1 MLLHHRSL
9 LIFALIIPLLL
20 TGMTAAA
27 AEQTEALKETEAKL
41 EALAASSMA
50 DTEKQELQE
59 IYQNTLDYLSKSQAK
74 AVELAELQDLL
85 ASAPEEIRR
94 VRQRVD
100 KIKPREIASI
110 RNAFEDQS
118 LEVLEARLT
127 EKVTTMFDWQNQ
139 LTAINSNLIASQT
152 RPERTKTEVTA
163 NQARNQTIAEELRLL
178 QRQPDDPRK
187 AARMAMLK
195 AEQQSLKD
203 ASSLLRQTLAVN
215 NVLQDLATQ
224 RRALMSQQIADIELE
239 IQALQDVIND
249 KRLSQSEQ
257 TVSDTAA
264 QTLRGA
270 SNHELLKTQGSLNRR
285 LSEELLA
292 ATTYMGELTRK
303 NITTKQQIDS
313 ATQIENALEQ
323 QINVL
328 EGSALLSR
336 ILHQQKQ
343 ALPTV
348 RLDARIADRVADLR
362 LREFELNQLR
372 EELANPEIYLEKLLS
387 PLPLDQ
393 RELLRDD
400 IRQVIANRST
410 LTEQLSNNISTLL
423 SLAITLQIN
432 QRQLRQL
439 STQLR
444 RTIDDQLFWVASSR
458 PIDKAWVQALPGQ
471 LNDQLHGLQLNEQA
485 KALASAISAR
495 WPGPALMILLL
506 MVYAWCRRRWRMQLR
521 DINADVGHFRHDSA
535 RHTPK
540 ALGLIAL
547 IVLPIPVILC
557 GMGILLTLGDTMPL
571 PSVGMALMKLAAA
584 WFGLHFLYR
593 VLEPKGIAIRH
604 FRWDSQLVTRLHH
617 LIRNISWVLL
627 PLVLIIALNAATTE
641 HLGDDVIERLTMVIG
656 MLILSLL
663 LGRVMW
669 KTEPLYHSRILHLG
683 ATLLLVL
690 APLALAGL
698 SFWGYHYTATKLADR
713 FFITLYLIAGWMVV
727 QGTVSRNLN
736 VAGRRLAYQRAVN
749 KRQAAEPR
757 ETQDAEMGVEV
768 PEMDIR
774 QINQQ
779 SLRLARLVLSI
790 IFAVLVYLTWADL
803 LSATSYLE
811 SVTLWEY
818 NKGTADN
825 PMIAP
830 ISAGDV
836 LGALVIV
843 LLTITL
849 ARNLPGLLEILV
861 LSRLNLVQGS
871 SYAITTLLSYVIVS
885 AGVVFGL
892 SALGVSWNKLQ
903 WLVAALSVGLGFGL
917 QEIFANF
924 VSGLIIL
931 FERPIR
937 IGDVVT
943 IGELSGTV
951 NRIRIRATTITDF
964 DRKEIIVP
972 NKTFVTSHLINW
984 SLTDTVTR
992 VIIKIGVAYGSD
1004 LAKTRELLLQ
1014 AARKN
1019 ARVLDDPEP
1028 LVLFLAYNESTL
1040 DHELRIHVR
1049 ELVDRNMAIDEIN
1062 RDIDRLFAENGVEI
1076 AFRQLD
1082 VNLRTSAGLDKLILS
1097 QREDRSPERADSD
1110 PQKAPQSAADNKP
1123 SALKGPRPES
1133 PDSESVLGASPDNPT
1148 V

>member
-1 MLLHHRSL
+1 MLHCFR
-9 LIFALIIPLLL
+9 PLLTIVL
-20 TGMTAAA
+20 IAQLLFSGIAVAAI
-27 AEQTEALKETEAKL
+27 ELNEAIEATQAKL
-41 EALAASSMA
+41 EALAASSMP

-59 IYQNTLDYLSKSQAK
+59 IYQNTIDYLQKSKATAK
-74 AVELAELQDLL
+74 ELEELQTLL
-85 ASAPEEIRR
+85 DSAPEEIRR

-100 KIKPREIASI
+100 AIQPREIASL
-110 RNAFEDQS
+110 RSSLENQN

-139 LTAINSNLIASQT
+139 LTAINSNLIAAQT
-152 RPERTKTEVTA
+152 RPERTQAQVTA
-163 NQARNQTIAEELRLL
+163 NQARSQAIAEQVRLL
-178 QRQPDDPRK
+178 QRQADGPQK

-195 AEQQSLKD
+195 AEQQSLQD
-203 ASSLLRQTLAVN
+203 SSSLLRQQLAVN
-215 NVLQDLATQ
+215 SVLQDLASQ
-224 RRALMSQQIADIELE
+224 RRSLMSQQIADIEFE
-239 IQALQDVIND
+239 IQALQDVINE

-257 TVSDTAA
+257 TVSDTTAKA
-264 QTLRGA
+264 LLGA

-292 ATTYMGELTRK
+292 ATSEVGELTRK

-348 RLDARIADRVADLR
+348 RTDTRIADRVADLR

-372 EELANPEIYLEKLLS
+372 EKLASPEAYLTQLLA
-387 PLPLDQ
+387 PLPEAQ

-400 IRQVIANRST
+400 IREVIASRSV

-432 QRQLRQL
+432 QRQLQQL
-439 STQLR
+439 SSQLR

-458 PIDKAWVQALPGQ
+458 PIDKAWVLALPAQ
-471 LNDQLHGLQLNEQA
+471 LTDQFSDLQLQKQA
-485 KALASAISAR
+485 KTLVATIATR
-495 WPGPALMILLL
+495 WPGPALLGLLL
-506 MVYAWCRRRWRMQLR
+506 LLYAWRRRRWRARLR
-521 DINADVGHFRHDSA
+521 DLNADVGHFRHDSA

-540 ALGLIAL
+540 ALGLTAL
-547 IVLPIPVILC
+547 IVLPMPVALSAT
-557 GMGILLTLGDTMPL
+557 GLLLMLGEPATLP
-571 PSVGMALMKLAAA
+571 ALGAALLKVAIA
-584 WFGLHFLYR
+584 WFVLHFLYR
-593 VLEPKGIAIRH
+593 VLEPRGIAIRH
-604 FRWDSQLVTRLHH
+604 FRWDEKLVERLHH
-617 LIRNISWVLL
+617 LIRNVSWVLL
-627 PLVLIIALNAATTE
+627 PLVLVIALNAATSG
-641 HLGDDVIERLTMVIG
+641 HLGDDVIGRLTMLIG
-656 MLILSLL
+656 MLLLSVL
-663 LGRVMW
+663 LGHMMW
-669 KTEPLYHSRILHLG
+669 HTEPLYHSRVLHMG

-690 APLALAGL
+690 APLALAGM
-698 SFWGYHYTATKLADR
+698 SFWGYHYTATRLADR
-713 FFITLYLIAGWMVV
+713 FFITLYLIAGWMVL

-736 VAGRRLAYQRAVN
+736 VAGRRLAYQRALT
-749 KRQAAEPR
+749 KRQAATPR

-779 SLRLARLVLSI
+779 SLRLARLILSI

-803 LSATSYLE
+803 LSAASYLE

-818 NKGTADN
+818 NKGTSDN
-825 PMIAP
+825 PMMAP

-843 LLTITL
+843 VLTVTL

-861 LSRLNLVQGS
+861 LSRLNLRQGS

-885 AGVVFGL
+885 VGVVYGL

-943 IGELSGTV
+943 IGDLSGTV

-984 SLTDTVTR
+984 SLSDTVTR
-992 VIIKIGVAYGSD
+992 VIIKVGVAYGSD

-1014 AARKN
+1014 AASNN

-1028 LVLFLAYNESTL
+1028 LVLFLSYSESTL
-1040 DHELRIHVR
+1040 DHELRVHVR
-1049 ELVDRNMAIDEIN
+1049 ELIDRNLAIDEIN
-1062 RDIDRLFAENGVEI
+1062 RDIDRLFAENGIEI

-1082 VNLRTSAGLDKLILS
+1082 VNLRTSAGLEKLIS
-1097 QREDRSPERADSD
+1097 TQRAEYDRPLTD
-1110 PQKAPQSAADNKP
+1110 PDPDNRKAPTSDAGAEAKP
-1123 SALKGPRPES
+1123 PS
-1133 PDSESVLGASPDNPT
+1133 PDSEAALGTSADGPT

>member
-1 MLLHHRSL
+1 MLPCPR
-9 LIFALIIPLLL
+9 LLL
-20 TGMTAAA
+20 TIALLVQLLFAGIASAA
-27 AEQTEALKETEAKL
+27 TELEETLDATQAKL
-41 EALAASSMA
+41 EALSSSSMP

-59 IYQNTLDYLSKSQAK
+59 LYQNTIDFLQKSKATEK
-74 AVELAELQDLL
+74 ELAELQEQLKV
-85 ASAPEEIRR
+85 APEEARR
-94 VRQRVD
+94 VRQRVEN
-100 KIKPREIASI
+100 IEPRVIEAI
-110 RNAFEDQS
+110 RSSFENQS
-118 LEVLEARLT
+118 LEVLEAKLT

-139 LTAINSNLIASQT
+139 LTAINSNLIAAQT
-152 RPERTKTEVTA
+152 RPERTQAQVTA
-163 NQARNQTIAEELRLL
+163 NQARDQAIAEQLRLL
-178 QRQPDDPRK
+178 QRQADSPQK
-187 AARMAMLK
+187 TARQAMLK
-195 AEQQSLKD
+195 AEQQRLENESL
-203 ASSLLRQTLAVN
+203 LLRQQLSVN
-215 NVLQDLATQ
+215 NVLQDLASQ
-224 RRALMSQQIADIELE
+224 RRALMTSQIADIEME
-239 IQALQDVIND
+239 VQALQDVINE

-257 TVSDTAA
+257 TVSDTTAEA
-264 QTLRGA
+264 LQGA

-292 ATTYMGELTRK
+292 ATSEMGELTRK

-313 ATQIENALEQ
+313 ATQIEEALEQ

-343 ALPTV
+343 ALPSV
-348 RLDARIADRVADLR
+348 RLDTRIADRVADLR

-372 EELANPEIYLEKLLS
+372 EQLANPEAYLNRLLA
-387 PLPLDQ
+387 PLPVNQ
-393 RELLRDD
+393 RELLAED
-400 IRQVIANRST
+400 IRKVIASRGS
-410 LTEQLSNNISTLL
+410 LVEQLSNNISTLL
-423 SLAITLQIN
+423 SQAITLQIN
-432 QRQLRQL
+432 QRQLQQL
-439 STQLR
+439 SSQLR

-458 PIDKAWVQALPGQ
+458 PIDKAWVL
-471 LNDQLHGLQLNEQA
+471 
-485 KALASAISAR
+485 ALASQLQNQLAELQLVDQMKVLGATVDAR
-495 WPGPALMILLL
+495 WPGPALLAILLAL
-506 MVYAWCRRRWRMQLR
+506 YAWRRRRWRGQLR
-521 DINADVGHFRHDSA
+521 DINADVGHFRHDSS

-540 ALGLIAL
+540 ALGLTAL
-547 IVLPIPVILC
+547 IVLPMPIILC
-557 GMGILLTLGDTMPL
+557 GIGIVLRIGDPAPL
-571 PSVGMALMKLAAA
+571 PALGAALMKLAVA
-584 WFGLHFLYR
+584 WFVLHFLYR

-604 FRWDSQLVTRLHH
+604 FRWDSELVTRLHH
-617 LIRNISWVLL
+617 LTRNVAWVLL
-627 PLVLIIALNAATTE
+627 PLVLVIALNAATPG
-641 HLGDDVIERLTMVIG
+641 HLGGDVIGRLTMLVG
-656 MLILSLL
+656 MLLLSTL

-669 KTEPLYHSRILHLG
+669 KTEPLYHSQVLHLG
-683 ATLLLVL
+683 ATLLLIL
-690 APLALAGL
+690 APLALAGM
-698 SFWGYHYTATKLADR
+698 SFWGYHYTATQLADR

-727 QGTVSRNLN
+727 QGTVTRNLN
-736 VAGRRLAYQRAVN
+736 VAGRRLAYQRALN
-749 KRQAAEPR
+749 KRQAAPAR
-757 ETQDAEMGVEV
+757 DTQDAEMGVEV

-779 SLRLARLVLSI
+779 SLRLARLILTLV
-790 IFAVLVYLTWADL
+790 FAVLVYLTWADL

-818 NKGTADN
+818 NKGTSDN
-825 PMIAP
+825 PVMAP

-836 LGALVIV
+836 LVALIIVI
-843 LLTITL
+843 LTITL

-861 LSRLNLVQGS
+861 LSRLSLRQGS

-885 AGVVFGL
+885 VGVVYGL

-943 IGELSGTV
+943 IGDLSGTV

-984 SLTDTVTR
+984 SLSDTVTR
-992 VIIKIGVAYGSD
+992 VIIKVGVAYGSD

-1014 AARKN
+1014 AARN
-1019 ARVLDDPEP
+1019 NTRVLDDPEP
-1028 LVLFLAYNESTL
+1028 LVLFLAYSESTL
-1040 DHELRIHVR
+1040 DHELRVHVR

-1062 RDIDRLFAENGVEI
+1062 RDIDRLFAENEIQI

-1082 VNLRTSAGLDKLILS
+1082 VNLRTTAGLEKLIS
-1097 QREDRSPERADSD
+1097 SRAEYAQASD
-1110 PQKAPQSAADNKP
+1110 APDAGNRKPTASETQPQSK
-1123 SALKGPRPES
+1123 PES
-1133 PDSESVLGASPDNPT
+1133 PDSQAVLGSGPDNPT

>member
-1 MLLHHRSL
+1 MLRYLRPS
-9 LIFALIIPLLL
+9 LIFILIIQLFLV
-20 TGMTAAA
+20 GATAAA
-27 AEQTEALKETEAKL
+27 DELTDALKEAEAKL
-41 EALAASSMA
+41 ETLAASSMP

-59 IYQNTLDYLSKSQAK
+59 IYQNTIDYLRRSKAK
-74 AVELAELQDLL
+74 EAELKELQDLL

-94 VRQRVD
+94 LRQRVD
-100 KIKPREIASI
+100 TIKPREIDSI
-110 RNAFEDQS
+110 RTAFENQS
-118 LEVLEARLT
+118 LEALETRLT

-152 RPERTKTEVTA
+152 RPERTQAEVTA
-163 NQARNQTIAEELRLL
+163 NQARNQAIAEELRLL
-178 QRQPDDPRK
+178 QRQTDGPRK
-187 AARMAMLK
+187 TARTAMLK
-195 AEQQSLKD
+195 AEQRSLRD
-203 ASSLLRQTLAVN
+203 TSDLLRQELAVN
-215 NVLQDLATQ
+215 SVLQELSSQ

-257 TVSDTAA
+257 TVSDTTEQA
-264 QTLRGA
+264 LRGA
-270 SNHELLKTQGSLNRR
+270 TNHDLLKTQGSLNRR

-292 ATTYMGELTRK
+292 ATTEMGELTRK
-303 NITTKQQIDS
+303 NIITKQQIDS

-348 RLDARIADRVADLR
+348 RLDTRIADRVADLR

-372 EELANPEIYLEKLLS
+372 EQLATPETYLEKLLS
-387 PLPLDQ
+387 PLPPDQ

-400 IRQVIANRST
+400 IREVIASRSL

-432 QRQLRQL
+432 QRQLQQL
-439 STQLR
+439 SSQLS

-458 PIDKAWVQALPGQ
+458 PIDKAWMQALPGQ
-471 LNDQLHGLQLNEQA
+471 LSNQFDDLKLKEQA
-485 KALASAISAR
+485 STLTATVGAR
-495 WPGPALMILLL
+495 WPGPALLALLL
-506 MVYAWCRRRWRMQLR
+506 VVYAWRRRRWRRQLR

-535 RHTPK
+535 KHTPK

-547 IVLPIPVILC
+547 IVLPMPIILC
-557 GMGILLTLGDTMPL
+557 GIGILLTLGDPAPL
-571 PSVGMALMKLAAA
+571 PALGTALMKLAIA
-584 WFGLHFLYR
+584 WFVLHFLYR

-617 LIRNISWVLL
+617 LIRNVSWVLL
-627 PLVLIIALNAATTE
+627 PLVLVIALNAATTG
-641 HLGDDVIERLTMVIG
+641 HLGDDVIGRLTMVIG
-656 MLILSLL
+656 MLLLSLL

-669 KTEPLYHSRILHLG
+669 KTEPLYHSRVLHLG

-690 APLALAGL
+690 APLALAGM
-698 SFWGYHYTATKLADR
+698 SFWGYHYTATRLADR

-736 VAGRRLAYQRAVN
+736 VAGRRLAYQRALN
-749 KRQAAEPR
+749 KRQAAQPR
-757 ETQDAEMGVEV
+757 EPQDAEMGVEV

-779 SLRLARLVLSI
+779 SLRLARLILTI

-803 LSATSYLE
+803 LSAASYLE

-818 NKGTADN
+818 NKGTSDN
-825 PMIAP
+825 PVMAP

-843 LLTITL
+843 ILTVTL

-861 LSRLNLVQGS
+861 LSRLNLRQGS

-885 AGVVFGL
+885 VGVVYGL

-984 SLTDTVTR
+984 SLSDTVTR
-992 VIIKIGVAYGSD
+992 VIIKVGVAYGSD
-1004 LAKTRELLLQ
+1004 LAKTRELLMQ
-1014 AARKN
+1014 AARNN

-1040 DHELRIHVR
+1040 DHELRVHVR
-1049 ELVDRNMAIDEIN
+1049 ELVDRNLAIDEIN
-1062 RDIDRLFAENGVEI
+1062 RDIDRLFAENGIEI

-1082 VNLRTSAGLDKLILS
+1082 VNLRSSAGLEKLILS
-1097 QREDRSPERADSD
+1097 QREDRTPAHPD
-1110 PQKAPQSAADNKP
+1110 Q
-1123 SALKGPRPES
+1123 RPENSPPNATDTRPESAQQPKPDS
-1133 PDSESVLGASPDNPT
+1133 PDSESVLGAGPGST
-1148 V
+1148 AV

>member
-1 MLLHHRSL
+1 MLPCSRPL
-9 LIFALIIPLLL
+9 LIITVLVQLLFAGIAL
-20 TGMTAAA
+20 AAS
-27 AEQTEALKETEAKL
+27 ELEETLDTTRSKL
-41 EALAASSMA
+41 EALAASSMP

-59 IYQNTLDYLSKSQAK
+59 LYQNTIDFLQKSQAIEK
-74 AVELAELQDLL
+74 EQAALQDQLKD
-85 ASAPEEIRR
+85 APEEARR
-94 VRQRVD
+94 VRQRAD
-100 KIKPREIASI
+100 NIQTRAI
-110 RNAFEDQS
+110 EDLRSQFQNQA
-118 LEVLEARLT
+118 LEELEARLT
-127 EKVTTMFDWQNQ
+127 DKVTTMFDWQNQ
-139 LTAINSNLIASQT
+139 LTEINSNLIAAQT
-152 RPERTKTEVTA
+152 RPERTQAQVAA
-163 NQARNQTIAEELRLL
+163 NQARMQAIAEQLRTL
-178 QRQPDDPRK
+178 QRQADSPQK
-187 AARMAMLK
+187 TARQTMLK
-195 AEQQSLKD
+195 AEQRSLE
-203 ASSLLRQTLAVN
+203 ASSSLLRQQLSVN
-215 NVLQDLATQ
+215 NVLQDLASQ
-224 RRALMSQQIADIELE
+224 RRTLMSLQIADIEKE
-239 IQALQDVIND
+239 VQALQDVINE

-257 TVSDTAA
+257 TVSDTTAEA
-264 QTLRGA
+264 LQGA

-292 ATTYMGELTRK
+292 ATSEMGELTRK

-313 ATQIENALEQ
+313 ASQIENALEQ

-343 ALPTV
+343 ALPSV
-348 RLDARIADRVADLR
+348 RLDTRIADRVADLR

-372 EELANPEIYLEKLLS
+372 EQLADPEAYLARLLA
-387 PLPLDQ
+387 PLPPDQ

-400 IRQVIANRST
+400 IRKVIASRT
-410 LTEQLSNNISTLL
+410 LLTEQLSNNISTLL

-432 QRQLRQL
+432 QRQLQQL
-439 STQLR
+439 SSQLR

-458 PIDKAWVQALPGQ
+458 PIDKAWVQALP
-471 LNDQLHGLQLNEQA
+471 DQIREQFDDL
-485 KALASAISAR
+485 KFVDRMDTLWTTITER
-495 WPGPALMILLL
+495 WLGPALLIALL
-506 MVYAWCRRRWRMQLR
+506 VFYAWRRGHWRAQLR
-521 DINADVGHFRHDSA
+521 DINADVGHFRHDSS

-540 ALGLIAL
+540 ALGLTAL

-557 GMGILLTLGDTMPL
+557 GIGIVLIIGDPAPL
-571 PSVGMALMKLAAA
+571 PALGVALMKLAVA
-584 WFGLHFLYR
+584 WFVLHFLYR

-604 FRWDSQLVTRLHH
+604 FRWESELVTRLHH
-617 LIRNISWVLL
+617 LIRNVAWVLL
-627 PLVLIIALNAATTE
+627 PLVLVIALNAATAA
-641 HLGDDVIERLTMVIG
+641 HLGDDVLGRLTMLVG
-656 MLILSLL
+656 MLLLSLL
-663 LGRVMW
+663 LGHVMW
-669 KTEPLYHSRILHLG
+669 KTEPLYHSRLLHIG

-690 APLALAGL
+690 APLALAGM
-698 SFWGYHYTATKLADR
+698 SFWGYHYTATRLADR

-736 VAGRRLAYQRAVN
+736 VAGRRLAYQRALN
-749 KRQAAEPR
+749 KRQAGPAR

-779 SLRLARLVLSI
+779 SLRLARLILTLIV
-790 IFAVLVYLTWADL
+790 AVLVYLTWADL

-818 NKGTADN
+818 NKGTSDN
-825 PMIAP
+825 PVMAP

-843 LLTITL
+843 VLTVTL

-861 LSRLNLVQGS
+861 LSRLNLRQGS

-885 AGVVFGL
+885 VGVVYGL

-943 IGELSGTV
+943 IGDLSGTV

-984 SLTDTVTR
+984 SLSDTVTR
-992 VIIKIGVAYGSD
+992 VIIKVGVAYGSD

-1014 AARKN
+1014 AARNN

-1040 DHELRIHVR
+1040 DHELRVHVR
-1049 ELVDRNMAIDEIN
+1049 ELIDRNMAIDEIN
-1062 RDIDRLFAENGVEI
+1062 RDIDRLFAENGIEI

-1082 VNLRTSAGLDKLILS
+1082 VNLRTTAGLEKLIS
-1097 QREDRSPERADSD
+1097 THRETFDRPAIDPDPDARAAGR
-1110 PQKAPQSAADNKP
+1110 PATTGRAK
-1123 SALKGPRPES
+1123 PES
-1133 PDSESVLGASPDNPT
+1133 PDSESVLGAGPDNPT

>member
-1 MLLHHRSL
+1 MLPCSRPL
-9 LIFALIIPLLL
+9 LIITLLVQMLFA
-20 TGMTAAA
+20 GTALAA
-27 AEQTEALKETEAKL
+27 SELEETLDTTQAKL
-41 EALAASSMA
+41 EALAASSMP

-59 IYQNTLDYLSKSQAK
+59 LYQNTIDFLQKTRATEKEQ
-74 AVELAELQDLL
+74 AELQEQLKD
-85 ASAPEEIRR
+85 APEEARR
-94 VRQRVD
+94 VRQRAD
-100 KIKPREIASI
+100 SIQPRTVEAI
-110 RNAFEDQS
+110 RDNVENQS

-139 LTAINSNLIASQT
+139 LTAINSNLIAAQT
-152 RPERTKTEVTA
+152 RPERTQAQVTA
-163 NQARNQTIAEELRLL
+163 NQARSQAIAEQLRVL
-178 QRQPDDPRK
+178 QRQADSPQK
-187 AARMAMLK
+187 AARQAMLK
-195 AEQQSLKD
+195 AEQRSLE
-203 ASSLLRQTLAVN
+203 AANRLLRQQLSVN
-215 NVLQDLATQ
+215 NILQDLASQ
-224 RRALMSQQIADIELE
+224 RRTLMSLQIADIEKE
-239 IQALQDVIND
+239 VQALQDVIND

-257 TVSDTAA
+257 TVSDTTAEA
-264 QTLRGA
+264 MQGA
-270 SNHELLKTQGSLNRR
+270 SNHVLLKTQGSLNRR

-292 ATTYMGELTRK
+292 ATSEMGELTRK
-303 NITTKQQIDS
+303 NIITKQQIDS
-313 ATQIENALEQ
+313 ATQVENALEQ

-343 ALPTV
+343 ALPSV
-348 RLDARIADRVADLR
+348 RLDTRIADRVADLR

-372 EELANPEIYLEKLLS
+372 EQLADPEAYLAQLLA
-387 PLPLDQ
+387 PLPQDQ
-393 RELLRDD
+393 RELLGDD
-400 IRQVIANRST
+400 IRKVIASRT
-410 LTEQLSNNISTLL
+410 VLTEQLSNNISTLL

-432 QRQLRQL
+432 QRQLQQL
-439 STQLR
+439 SSQLR

-458 PIDKAWVQALPGQ
+458 PIDKAWVLALPGQ
-471 LNDQLHGLQLNEQA
+471 VQTQFENLKLPERMRT
-485 KALASAISAR
+485 LAATIAAR
-495 WPGPALMILLL
+495 WPGPALLAILLA
-506 MVYAWCRRRWRMQLR
+506 VYAWRRRRWRGQLR
-521 DINADVGHFRHDSA
+521 DINADVGHFRHDSS

-540 ALGLIAL
+540 ALGLTAL
-547 IVLPIPVILC
+547 IVLPMPVILC
-557 GMGILLTLGDTMPL
+557 GLGILLLAGDPAPL
-571 PSVGMALMKLAAA
+571 PALGAALLKLAIA
-584 WFGLHFLYR
+584 WFVLHFLYR
-593 VLEPKGIAIRH
+593 VLEPNGIAVRH
-604 FRWDSQLVTRLHH
+604 FRWESELVTRLHH
-617 LIRNISWVLL
+617 LIRNVAWVLL
-627 PLVLIIALNAATTE
+627 PLVLVIALNAANPA
-641 HLGDDVIERLTMVIG
+641 HLGDDVIGRVTMLIG
-656 MLILSLL
+656 MLLLSLL

-669 KTEPLYHSRILHLG
+669 KTEPLYHSRLLHIG

-690 APLALAGL
+690 APLALAGM
-698 SFWGYHYTATKLADR
+698 SFWGYHYTATRLADR

-736 VAGRRLAYQRAVN
+736 VAGRRLAYQRALN
-749 KRQAAEPR
+749 KRQAAPAR
-757 ETQDAEMGVEV
+757 ETQDAEMGVEI

-779 SLRLARLVLSI
+779 SLRLARLILTI

-818 NKGTADN
+818 NRGTSDN
-825 PMIAP
+825 PLMAP

-836 LGALVIV
+836 LVALIIV
-843 LLTITL
+843 VLTITL

-861 LSRLNLVQGS
+861 LSRLNLRQGS

-885 AGVVFGL
+885 VGVVYGL

-943 IGELSGTV
+943 IGDLSGTV

-984 SLTDTVTR
+984 SLSDTVTR
-992 VIIKIGVAYGSD
+992 VIIKVGVAYGSD
-1004 LAKTRELLLQ
+1004 LTRTRELLLQ
-1014 AARKN
+1014 AARN
-1019 ARVLDDPEP
+1019 NTRVLDDPEP

-1040 DHELRIHVR
+1040 DHELRVHVR

-1062 RDIDRLFAENGVEI
+1062 RDIDRLFAENGIEI

-1082 VNLRTSAGLDKLILS
+1082 VNLRNMAGLEKLIGS
-1097 QREDRSPERADSD
+1097 RREEMDRPSD
-1110 PQKAPQSAADNKP
+1110 PAETEPHRPDPAATGSQAKP
-1123 SALKGPRPES
+1123 AT
-1133 PDSESVLGASPDNPT
+1133 PDSKSVLGDGPDNPT